1 MFKNSE
7 HEWRVFFLLLYFYK
21 IASEIFLN
29 LNDMKTKFLLIPLMG
44 LSILTG
50 CKDDEKDW
58 DETIRESYNYKV
70 SINIEQGEG
79 TTTTIKAALCYPIE
93 VKGNF
98 SFDGNAYDL
107 LLSKASQNKA
117 EGDEVKKAIIDIK
130 APGGYWQRLDPKNT
144 TASYKED
151 VWNVE

>member
-1 MFKNSE
+1 
-7 HEWRVFFLLLYFYK
+7 
-21 IASEIFLN
+21 
-29 LNDMKTKFLLIPLMG
+29 MKTKFLLIPLMG
-44 LSILTG
+44 LSILAG
-50 CKDDEKDW
+50 CKEDEKDW

-107 LLSKASQNKA
+107 LLSKANQNKE

-144 TASYKED
+144 TASYKEE